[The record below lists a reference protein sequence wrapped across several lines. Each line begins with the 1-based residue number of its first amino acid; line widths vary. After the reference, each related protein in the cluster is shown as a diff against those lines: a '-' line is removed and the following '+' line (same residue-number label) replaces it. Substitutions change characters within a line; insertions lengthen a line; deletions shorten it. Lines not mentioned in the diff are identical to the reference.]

1 MSEED
6 VMKLE
11 LPEHLGYRGGL
22 KLQKKKKS
30 GLEIFSFSSPR

>member
-11 LPEHLGYRGGL
+11 LPEHLGYRGSL
-22 KLQKKKKS
+22 KLQKEKKAD
-30 GLEIFSFSSPR
+30 